1 MTASKQDLEGLHV
14 LVCKVLQNELTK
26 GREGD
31 IPASLIAQ
39 AVNFLKNNGVEA
51 VPTPNSPI
59 QNLVDSLPFSGDDGD
74 QGTYA
79 N

>member
-1 MTASKQDLEGLHV
+1 MTASKKELEGLHA
-14 LVCKVLQNELTK
+14 LVCKVLTHELTK

-59 QNLVDSLPFSGDDGD
+59 QNLVDALPFTGDEGED
-74 QGTYA
+74 TYA
-79 N
+79 H

>member
-1 MTASKQDLEGLHV
+1 MTASKKELEGLHA
-14 LVCKVLQNELTK
+14 LVCKVLTHELTK
-26 GREGD
+26 DREGD

-51 VPTPNSPI
+51 VPTPNSPT
-59 QNLVDSLPFSGDDGD
+59 QNLVDALPFTGDEGED
-74 QGTYA
+74 TYA